1 MCKPPI
7 VIPYVAAVALLP
19 GIPSD
24 DTCERSYAASD
35 QMLMP
40 IVAIVGII
48 ELVPAVSRLVEH
60 RATRWIA
67 IGLGAGLAVV
77 VLVGAYPTLLSE
89 LARRSTL

>member
-1 MCKPPI
+1 MGVEFGTILNSGLDRP
-7 VIPYVAAVALLP
+7 VSALIPMTFYLL
-19 GIPSD
+19 G
-24 DTCERSYAASD
+24 
-35 QMLMP
+35 MLVP

-60 RATRWIA
+60 RATRWTA

-77 VLVGAYPTLLSE
+77 VLFGAYPTLLSE